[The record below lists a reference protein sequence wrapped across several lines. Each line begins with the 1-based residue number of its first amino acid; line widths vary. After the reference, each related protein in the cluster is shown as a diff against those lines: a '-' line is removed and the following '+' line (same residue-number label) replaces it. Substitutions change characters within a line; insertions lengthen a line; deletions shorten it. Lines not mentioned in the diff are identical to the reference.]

1 MLLILG
7 ELMFE
12 GKDQLFKSH
21 LSSTNRIV
29 MLIYPLQPEIS
40 FKYLLQIVFFY
51 LPHTKLNFDRS
62 IFKKMNNKK
71 DHELS
76 MTAGST

>member
-1 MLLILG
+1 MSFRVLQHIQKRLDMLLILG

-21 LSSTNRIV
+21 LSSTNRSV
-29 MLIYPLQPEIS
+29 MLIYQLQPEIS

-51 LPHTKLNFDRS
+51 LPIPS
-62 IFKKMNNKK
+62 
-71 DHELS
+71 
-76 MTAGST
+76 